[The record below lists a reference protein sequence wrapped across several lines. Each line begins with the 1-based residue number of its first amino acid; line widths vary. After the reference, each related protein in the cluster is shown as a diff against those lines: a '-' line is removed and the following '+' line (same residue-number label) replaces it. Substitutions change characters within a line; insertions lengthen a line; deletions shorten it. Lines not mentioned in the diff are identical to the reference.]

1 MRTNL
6 SVFRPSYSRSTSR
19 FRANRLSCLLPLIE
33 NTLVCVWLLSIQ
45 VSLISNL
52 VVLFRATH
60 ALSCITR
67 RMRKMKRRNRRTPIL
82 KMASW
87 WKRNINLKNR
97 KVRRVLLS
105 PLQIKRIE
113 EGRVVNG
120 ILTTWLSTFS
130 SMTRV
135 NLTLVRIPS
144 VRPTLPT
151 PPSYQTLINS

>member
-1 MRTNL
+1 MQTNL
-6 SVFRPSYSRSTSR
+6 SVFKPSYSRSTSR

-33 NTLVCVWLLSIQ
+33 NTLVCVWLLFIQ

-52 VVLFRATH
+52 VVHFRATH
-60 ALSCITR
+60 VLSCITR
-67 RMRKMKRRNRRTPIL
+67 RMRRMKRRNRRTPTL

-97 KVRRVLLS
+97 KVRRVLLN
-105 PLQIKRIE
+105 PLQIKRRE

-144 VRPTLPT
+144 VRPTLPI